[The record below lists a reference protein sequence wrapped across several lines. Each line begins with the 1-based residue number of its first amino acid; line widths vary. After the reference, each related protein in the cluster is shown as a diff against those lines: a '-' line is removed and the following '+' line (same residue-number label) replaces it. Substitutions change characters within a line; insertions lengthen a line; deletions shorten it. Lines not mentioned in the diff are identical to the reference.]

1 MPLTRYDIEKCI
13 LIFFCRIAEKRHDYY
28 NFFYAQIQDHRAK
41 INYQAEEYLDYA
53 EAYLKE
59 QKNQEQGG
67 LGSDLFSDQQLANM
81 CFDLWFAGLT
91 TTNTTINWTISYVLN
106 HPEVQDKM
114 QEELDKVV
122 GSDRLV
128 TISDKSSL
136 PYMNAV
142 INESQRC
149 VNLLPC
155 NLFHATTRDTVI
167 NGNIIPKGTGVIAQI
182 STVMLD
188 EKVLLK
194 VIFFKISY
202 FQIFPD
208 PYKFQPER
216 FIDENGALKKIEQ
229 LIPFSVGKRQCLG
242 EGLARMELFLIVA
255 NLFNRYFVISRFE
268 PA

>member
-1 MPLTRYDIEKCI
+1 
-13 LIFFCRIAEKRHDYY
+13 
-28 NFFYAQIQDHRAK
+28 
-41 INYQAEEYLDYA
+41 
-53 EAYLKE
+53 
-59 QKNQEQGG
+59 
-67 LGSDLFSDQQLANM
+67 M